1 MTAGGGGRE
10 REEGGM
16 GGGRRREEEE
26 GGDWQEG
33 MGRGR
38 LVGEGGK
45 RQVFIYQY
53 RVGGWECGS
62 VGVRVEGR
70 RW

>member
-1 MTAGGGGRE
+1 MSDSRRRRKGEGGGRNGGRKEEGGGG
-10 REEGGM
+10 GG
-16 GGGRRREEEE
+16 

-53 RVGGWECGS
+53 RVGVWECGS
-62 VGVRVEGR
+62 
-70 RW
+70 